1 MLWIVYT
8 PLEARRTEPPARR
21 ELAGGW
27 PEPMSIIEAMPPKTK
42 KRSKNV
48 ESKKEERAGAKKKR
62 NRSPKRSGASSRRG
76 KGKLPMAVAA
86 DRHVC
91 YQLSVQ
97 AVDAEIDFVDDT
109 FKDLRGRRPEVI
121 REDFCGTANSSCEFV
136 KRRRTNRAYG
146 VDLDGATLD
155 WGREHNINGLSPAAR
170 KRVTLLQENV
180 LTVRTEPVDA
190 VLAMNFSY
198 YTFQKR
204 ETLRQYFKNVHRSLG
219 DGGIFFLDCYG
230 GSEAHSECREK
241 RKINKDFT
249 YIWEQSRYSP
259 ITGEMCC
266 YIHFHFADGSKM
278 NKAFEYVWRLWTLP
292 EIREVLAEAGFA
304 KTTVYWEGTEED
316 TNEGNGIFE
325 PNEVGDADPAWIA
338 YIVAEK

>member
-1 MLWIVYT
+1 
-8 PLEARRTEPPARR
+8 
-21 ELAGGW
+21 
-27 PEPMSIIEAMPPKTK
+27 MSIIEAMPSKPGNKNKTAKPKESGATGK
-42 KRSKNV
+42 KT
-48 ESKKEERAGAKKKR
+48 R
-62 NRSPKRSGASSRRG
+62 NRSPKRSEGSSKKGSRG
-76 KGKLPMAVAA
+76 KAKVPMAVAA

-91 YQLSVQ
+91 YQMSVQ
-97 AVDAEIDFVDDT
+97 AVDAEIDFIDDT

-136 KRRRTNRAYG
+136 SRRRGNRAYG
-146 VDLDGATLD
+146 VDLDGPTLD
-155 WGREHNINGLSPAAR
+155 WGREHNIDKLPASAR
-170 KRVTLLQENV
+170 KRVTLLKENV

-204 ETLRQYFKNVHRSLG
+204 EQLLAYFKNVHRSLA

-241 RKINKDFT
+241 RKINKDFN
-249 YIWEQSRYSP
+249 YIWEQAHFSP
-259 ITGEMCC
+259 ITGEMTCF
-266 YIHFHFADGSKM
+266 IHFHFSDGSKM

-292 EIREVLAEAGFA
+292 EIREVLEEAGFTA
-304 KTTVYWEGTEED
+304 STVYWEGTEED
-316 TNEGNGIFE
+316 TNEGNGEFE

-338 YIVAEK
+338 YVVAET